1 MRASWLLLLLP
12 GLLQAQAAVAQTA
25 AAQGTLGRLYYTTSA
40 GRAVTFRV
48 VDAGAGR
55 MTLAPE
61 GGDAGR
67 LRTFV
72 LAHTGDPAR
81 LALGAR
87 LLADP
92 VPPAWQGGSRDACL
106 LHTTEA
112 IYWRRG
118 RGEVLPARF
127 QHGGQV
133 WQLLTA
139 DLPAERVFAA
149 R

>member
-1 MRASWLLLLLP
+1 MRPSWLLLLLP
-12 GLLQAQAAVAQTA
+12 GLLQAQAA
-25 AAQGTLGRLYYTTSA
+25 LGRLYYTTNA

-48 VDAGAGR
+48 VDAGPGR

-61 GGDAGR
+61 SGDAGR
-67 LRTFV
+67 LRTHV

-87 LLADP
+87 LLVDP

-106 LHTTEA
+106 LQTSEA
-112 IYWRRG
+112 IFWRRLP
-118 RGEVLPARF
+118 GEVLPVRF
-127 QHGGQV
+127 QLAGQV

-139 DLPAERVFAA
+139 ELPSERRFGP